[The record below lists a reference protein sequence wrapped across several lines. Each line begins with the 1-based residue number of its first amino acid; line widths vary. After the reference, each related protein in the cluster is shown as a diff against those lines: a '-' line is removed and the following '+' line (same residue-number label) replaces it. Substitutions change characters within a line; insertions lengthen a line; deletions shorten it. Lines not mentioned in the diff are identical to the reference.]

1 MGNYLIKKQGKFPVF
16 TIRFIRISCR
26 SFFCNGPVISF
37 FSHIATTNLL
47 PTILLNKSFI

>member
-26 SFFCNGPVISF
+26 SFFAMGLLSHF
-37 FSHIATTNLL
+37 FHILQ
-47 PTILLNKSFI
+47 PQICYQQFY